1 MLGGST
7 PVASDTQGR
16 ENAKKMRRR
25 KDPEG
30 RMSLGEHLVELR
42 NRLLISAITVVL
54 LSVVGWFLF
63 PWVFDAVKAPIEAAG
78 EDSDLQALINFQG
91 VGTGLNVKLQMSA
104 YIGLIL
110 SAPMLLAQIWL
121 FVMPGL
127 HRNERKYAVGFFGSA
142 IPLFFL
148 GCVAGYWAV
157 TQLVPV
163 LMSFTPTQGS
173 TSQIIPYNEYLN
185 LLIKTMLAFGIA
197 FVMPVVLVLLN
208 FLGILR
214 GRTML
219 KAWRWVI
226 FLCFAFTAVMVP
238 TPEPVTL
245 IGMSAA
251 ISSLFFAAVGIS
263 IWNDRR
269 RDKLAGD
276 EDLADD
282 EASRIDD
289 EVEPIDAP
297 ERGEK
302 DRRWAGSGW
311 ACCRIRPPPWA
322 PRTASAGRSPTC
334 CAWPGSRSWT
344 CPVPPRAWP
353 GPGPWRCATPSRRW
367 WWSEGTAPSPWARR
381 SWPAHRCGWVSSRPD
396 AATTSPAAWAFPTTT
411 PRRPPASSCTPC
423 PARW

>member
-1 MLGGST
+1 M
-7 PVASDTQGR
+7 ASETQGR
-16 ENAKKMRRR
+16 EETEKVRRG

-42 NRLLISAITVVL
+42 NRLLVSAVTVVL
-54 LSVVGWFLF
+54 LSVLGWFLF

-78 EDSDLQALINFQG
+78 ADSDLQALINFQG
-91 VGTGLNVKLQMSA
+91 VGTGLNVRLQMSA

-127 HRNERKYAVGFFGSA
+127 HKNERKYAVGFFGSA

-148 GCVAGYWAV
+148 GCLAGYWAV
-157 TQLVPV
+157 NQLVPV
-163 LMSFTPTQGS
+163 LMSFTPVQDT

-208 FLGILR
+208 FLGILK

-263 IWNDRR
+263 ILNDRR
-269 RDKLAGD
+269 NAKKAGD
-276 EDLADD
+276 EELPDD
-282 EASRIDD
+282 QASSIDD

-297 ERGEK
+297 DGDER
-302 DRRWAGSGW
+302 DRR
-311 ACCRIRPPPWA
+311 
-322 PRTASAGRSPTC
+322 
-334 CAWPGSRSWT
+334 
-344 CPVPPRAWP
+344 
-353 GPGPWRCATPSRRW
+353 
-367 WWSEGTAPSPWARR
+367 
-381 SWPAHRCGWVSSRPD
+381 
-396 AATTSPAAWAFPTTT
+396 
-411 PRRPPASSCTPC
+411 
-423 PARW
+423 